1 LLTNKQKVTKYKCE
15 NDFLFFVR
23 YFFKKRFGYK
33 FIVNSHHQLIS
44 DTLTRVVDGE
54 ITRLVI
60 NMPPRYGKTEM
71 AVICFIAWCI
81 ARNSSSKFIHLSY
94 SDDLALDNSAQVKE
108 LVQTDEFQEIW
119 PIELKKDSKSNKKWY
134 TESRGGVY
142 ATAAGGAVTGFGAG
156 STNTGEF
163 GGAIIIDDPLKVDD
177 ADSPKQ
183 RDRVNKRLNTT
194 IKSRVNSRETPII
207 LIMQRVHD
215 EDASGFVL
223 DNGTNEEWE
232 HLNISAEVS
241 DGVALW
247 PWKHTWEEL
256 QVMRKADKYT
266 YSGQYL
272 QEPVPDDGVY
282 FTKDSFRWYDKAPEN
297 LNHYGASDYAV
308 TEGGGD
314 FTEHGVFGIDPN
326 DDIYIVDWWGG
337 QTKSNTW
344 IEEQLDLVQKY
355 NVLKW
360 AGETGPIRAAVLP
373 FLELRMRQRRAFT
386 ILEWFSHSANNKEAN
401 ARTFQA
407 LVEAG
412 KVYLPKNEPWAT
424 ELVNQ
429 LVRFP
434 LGKYDDKVDACSL
447 FARMINALW
456 GATIDQER
464 EHEPCDRYDR
474 AFDED
479 YEEDSWKL
487 A

>member
-1 LLTNKQKVTKYKCE
+1 MLTNLQKVARYKCE
-15 NDFLFFVR
+15 TDFLFFVR

-33 FIVNSHHQLIS
+33 FKINSHHLLIAN
-44 DTLTRVVDGE
+44 TLTKVVKGE

-71 AVICFIAWCI
+71 AVICFMAWCI
-81 ARNSSSKFIHLSY
+81 AKNKASKFIHLSY

-108 LVQTDEFQEIW
+108 IILSDEFQELW
-119 PIELKKDSKSNKKWY
+119 DVELKKDSKSNKKWY
-134 TESRGGVY
+134 TDTRGGVY
-142 ATAAGGAVTGFGAG
+142 ATSAGGAVTGFGAG
-156 STNTGEF
+156 STDESSEF

-177 ADSPKQ
+177 AESEKE
-183 RDRVNKRLNTT
+183 RNKVNKRLNTT
-194 IKSRVNSRETPII
+194 IKSRVNSRNTPII

-223 DNGTNEEWE
+223 DGGTGEKWE
-232 HLNISAEVS
+232 KLNISAETK
-241 DGVALW
+241 DKKALW

-256 QVMRKADKYT
+256 QVIRKADKFS

-272 QEPVPDDGVY
+272 QQPIPDDGIY
-282 FTKDSFRWYDKAPEN
+282 FTRDSFNWYEEAPN
-297 LNHYGASDYAV
+297 SLNYYGASDYAV
-308 TEGGGD
+308 TDGGGD
-314 FTEHGVFGIDPN
+314 FTEHGVFGLCP
-326 DDIYIVDWWGG
+326 DDNIYITNWWSG
-337 QTKSNTW
+337 QTKSNIW

-360 AGETGPIRAAVLP
+360 AGETGPIKAAVLP

-386 ILEWFSHSANNKEAN
+386 ILEWFSHSKSNKEAN

-429 LVRFP
+429 LIRFP
-434 LGKYDDKVDACSL
+434 LGKFDDKVDTCSL
-447 FARMINALW
+447 FARMINELW
-456 GATIDQER
+456 AANPNSEAKK
-464 EHEPCDRYDR
+464 EPTDRYDR
-474 AFDED
+474 AFDENN
-479 YEEDSWKL
+479 EDSWKY

>member
-1 LLTNKQKVTKYKCE
+1 M
-15 NDFLFFVR
+15 FFVR

-33 FIVNSHHQLIS
+33 FVVNSHHKLIA
-44 DTLTRVVDGE
+44 DTLTRVVNGE

-81 ARNSSSKFIHLSY
+81 ARNKASKFIHLSY

-108 LVQTDEFQEIW
+108 IVQSDEFQELW
-119 PIELKKDSKSNKKWY
+119 DVELKRDSKSNKKWY
-134 TESRGGVY
+134 TDTRGGVY
-142 ATAAGGAVTGFGAG
+142 STAAGGAVTGFGAG
-156 STNTGEF
+156 STNNSNGF

-177 ADSPKQ
+177 AESDKERSK
-183 RDRVNKRLNTT
+183 VNKRLNTT

-223 DNGTNEEWE
+223 DGGTGEEWE
-232 HLNISAEVS
+232 HLNISAETK
-241 DGVALW
+241 DKKALW
-247 PWKHTWEEL
+247 PWKHTWNEL
-256 QVMRKADKYT
+256 QTIRKADKYS

-272 QEPVPDDGVY
+272 QQPIPEDGIY
-282 FTKDSFRWYDKAPEN
+282 FTKDSFNWYDKAPEN

-314 FTEHGVFGIDPN
+314 FTEHGVFGLCPN
-326 DDIYIVDWWGG
+326 DNIYLVDWWSG
-337 QTKSNTW
+337 QTKSNIW
-344 IEEQLDLVQKY
+344 IEEQLDLVQKHS
-355 NVLKW
+355 VLKW
-360 AGETGPIRAAVLP
+360 AGETGPIKSAVLP

-386 ILEWFSHSANNKEAN
+386 ILEWFSHSKNNKEAN

-429 LVRFP
+429 LIRFP
-434 LGKYDDKVDACSL
+434 LGKFDDKVDTCSL
-447 FARMINALW
+447 FARMINELW
-456 GATIDQER
+456 AANPNTER
-464 EHEPCDRYDR
+464 EHEPVDRYDR
-474 AFDED
+474 AFED
-479 YEEDSWKL
+479 NEDDEDSWKY